1 MPLLALYLRL
11 HLEIVFAVR
20 RLHPGNSTNSIK
32 HQSILDFD
40 PINYTLS
47 IMYTWWSRRVPPP
60 GPECRLNCF
69 NVTLYLYTKHKR
81 MSRLYLMEMSNPLV
95 DFY

>member
-32 HQSILDFD
+32 HQSILFI
-40 PINYTLS
+40 PIKNTL
-47 IMYTWWSRRVPPP
+47 
-60 GPECRLNCF
+60 RLQPTPVIDNEP
-69 NVTLYLYTKHKR
+69 NEPQ
-81 MSRLYLMEMSNPLV
+81 S
-95 DFY
+95 